1 MYVGKTLLEA
11 VKLIKP
17 TALVGVSAQ
26 GKAFS
31 REVCEEMTKNDKNPL
46 IYALS
51 NPTSKAECTAEE
63 AYTWTD
69 GECCAFVI
77 YRVLTCDLS
86 CDARQVCLQ
95 QRQSVRRRDSAR
107 WSSLHPRTGQ

>member
-1 MYVGKTLLEA
+1 LFVCSQFSFSLSGKTLLEA

-26 GKAFS
+26 RKAFS

-69 GECCAFVI
+69 GECVD
-77 YRVLTCDLS
+77 DLFHT
-86 CDARQVCLQ
+86 V
-95 QRQSVRRRDSAR
+95 
-107 WSSLHPRTGQ
+107 

>member
-1 MYVGKTLLEA
+1 
-11 VKLIKP
+11 
-17 TALVGVSAQ
+17 VGVSAQ

-31 REVCEEMTKNDKNPL
+31 KEVCEEMTKNDKNPL

-69 GECCAFVI
+69 GENI
-77 YRVLTCDLS
+77 YLILHFEVLLC
-86 CDARQVCLQ
+86 
-95 QRQSVRRRDSAR
+95 
-107 WSSLHPRTGQ
+107 